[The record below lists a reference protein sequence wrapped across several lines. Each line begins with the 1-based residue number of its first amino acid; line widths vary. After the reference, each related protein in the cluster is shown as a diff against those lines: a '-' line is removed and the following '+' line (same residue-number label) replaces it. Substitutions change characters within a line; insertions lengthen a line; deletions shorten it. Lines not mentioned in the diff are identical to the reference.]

1 MPRLLAVCRVAR
13 LLPDSGT
20 VGVTAI
26 DKRPVD
32 GPVAVRDLGLYADV
46 QADRVHHG
54 GPEKA
59 LYAYAQ
65 EDAEAWA
72 DRLGRATPP
81 GFFGEN
87 LRTEGLDLS
96 GAAIGERWR
105 IGDRVEVEVTMPRTP
120 CATFQRH
127 LDESQW
133 VKRFAEEGRTGA
145 YLRVLRRGSI
155 EAGDGVEVL
164 WRPSRPVG
172 LRRWFLEH
180 RAEDAQTLLDT
191 EAAGELRLPDSLR
204 PYLERALG

>member
-65 EDAEAWA
+65 EDADAWA
-72 DRLGRATPP
+72 ERLGRPTPP

-87 LRTEGLDLS
+87 LRTEGLDLA

-105 IGDRVEVEVTMPRTP
+105 IGDRVEVQVTMPRTP

-127 LDESQW
+127 LDEPQW

-145 YLRVLRRGSI
+145 YLRVRHRGSI
-155 EAGDGVEVL
+155 EAGEGIEVL

-180 RAEDAQTLLDT
+180 RAEDARTLLDT
-191 EAAGELRLPDSLR
+191 EAAGELQLPDSLR

>member
-127 LDESQW
+127 LDEPQW